1 MHWGFNPVVC
11 IVSREES
18 HCHMGRQYEHRVD
31 GERGTQKAVMIWS
44 TRLAELDHSY
54 VIQLRE
60 RAMESVAVV
69 FAARF

>member
-1 MHWGFNPVVC
+1 
-11 IVSREES
+11 
-18 HCHMGRQYEHRVD
+18 MGRQYEHRVD

-44 TRLAELDHSY
+44 TRLADLDHSY

-60 RAMESVAVV
+60 RAVESVAVV